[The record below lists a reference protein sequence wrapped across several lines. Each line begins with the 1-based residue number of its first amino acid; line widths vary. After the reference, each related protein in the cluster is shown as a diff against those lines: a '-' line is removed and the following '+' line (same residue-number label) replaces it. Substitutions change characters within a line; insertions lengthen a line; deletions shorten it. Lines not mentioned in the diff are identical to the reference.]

1 MAIDKNSAQIVTLQE
16 AQSYTHTFQ
25 NGHPNETKAFFAGLN
40 KLNLILEQ
48 KGCIG
53 IRIYNGQKPSSTT
66 KNLVLVGV
74 NDAGEDMELGPLLEH
89 LIPCPPTC
97 ASTSSLLI

>member
-1 MAIDKNSAQIVTLQE
+1 MTIDKNSSAVVTLTE

-25 NGHPNETKAFFAGLN
+25 GQHPDETKAFFAGLN

-74 NDAGEDMELGPLLEH
+74 NEAGEDMELGPLLEH

-97 ASTSSLLI
+97 ATASSLLL